1 MYDGDGYRVGT
12 SFQGL
17 LTHFYWDGDQI
28 SLETDASGQQ
38 IARNVYGLERIAR
51 ILEPGSAAYALLSDQ
66 QGYYLYN
73 GHGDVTSIWDIQG
86 SLLNTY
92 EYDPWGVV
100 LEKTGMLDNPFQYSG
115 EYQDTPGRQ
124 YLRARYY
131 DANVGRFLTEDTY
144 RGDTANPGS
153 LNLYTYVA
161 NNPLRYADP
170 SGHMPEWVNETIDA
184 VNPLS
189 DIMTLADPCASMFDK
204 GLAVVSIAA
213 NFFPEAKPLTIAA
226 KEARAAKRVAKI
238 LERSVKGA
246 GKEDPYDLLKQF
258 GIPSTLSKEEIHAAN
273 AVDLQMMYKGAGD
286 GAWKP
291 GMEVTEGHIREA
303 MQNVPLQTQQGAVSL
318 PAINRYTQRLSN
330 GEVPPPIKV
339 DNGIIV
345 DGNHRYIAGRVAG
358 VEIPVTPYSGGK
370 PDNAIKWE
378 NMNIDPFDWGNK

>member
-1 MYDGDGYRVGT
+1 M
-12 SFQGL
+12 
-17 LTHFYWDGDQI
+17 
-28 SLETDASGQQ
+28 
-38 IARNVYGLERIAR
+38 
-51 ILEPGSAAYALLSDQ
+51 
-66 QGYYLYN
+66 
-73 GHGDVTSIWDIQG
+73 
-86 SLLNTY
+86 
-92 EYDPWGVV
+92 
-100 LEKTGMLDNPFQYSG
+100 PFLYSG
-115 EYQDTPGRQ
+115 EYQDAPGRQ

-161 NNPLRYADP
+161 NNPLSYADP
-170 SGHMPEWVNETIDA
+170 SGHIPEWVNETIDA

-273 AVDLQMMYKGAGD
+273 AVDLQMMYKG
-286 GAWKP
+286 P
-291 GMEVTEGHIREA
+291 GKTLLSNEG
-303 MQNVPLQTQQGAVSL
+303 NVGTFKQLAKQGA
-318 PAINRYTQRLSN
+318 AF
-330 GEVPPPIKV
+330 
-339 DNGIIV
+339 DNITP
-345 DGNHRYIAGRVAG
+345 HHMPSAAKMKQAG
-358 VEIPVTPYSGGK
+358 VKRSDGVSMNMEQPHPGTGGRHRETYTYGLTGDKLDEYLNLSYRDTLAHDIMDVRNIYMKDGLYTSEIRQGLQDV
-370 PDNAIKWE
+370 IQ
-378 NMNIDPFDWGNK
+378 MNKNLFPGLFNK